1 MLRGR
6 RSALACLSSLLLVSG
21 CASARTGETVSEG
34 TGLATSSFGGT
45 SGRTFDAE
53 VRNEASVS
61 EGMVSPRVREVWAM
75 MPEVFERLGIE
86 IDMADP
92 RTASL
97 GNSGFRAGRIEGR
110 QLSRYL
116 DCGSGLTGAYA
127 DVYEVTASLLV
138 QLFADPEGGTV
149 VRSVFDAY
157 ARARDVRS
165 SAIHCQ
171 SRGELERRIWGL
183 VEEIAAR

>member
-1 MLRGR
+1 
-6 RSALACLSSLLLVSG
+6 
-21 CASARTGETVSEG
+21 
-34 TGLATSSFGGT
+34 
-45 SGRTFDAE
+45 
-53 VRNEASVS
+53 
-61 EGMVSPRVREVWAM
+61 M

-171 SRGELERRIWGL
+171 SRGDLERRIWGL